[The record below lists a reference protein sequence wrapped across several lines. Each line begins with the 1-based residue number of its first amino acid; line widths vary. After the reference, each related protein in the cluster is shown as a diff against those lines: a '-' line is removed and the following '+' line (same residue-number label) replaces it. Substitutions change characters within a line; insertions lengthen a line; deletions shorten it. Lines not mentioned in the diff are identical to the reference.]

1 MEHFHKDFP
10 SAHRAEQKTGWVFFF
25 FLLSLSFESS
35 TISFL
40 SLSKVAR
47 EVLVLFVLF
56 LLISL

>member
-10 SAHRAEQKTGWVFFF
+10 SAHRAEQKTGWVFF

-47 EVLVLFVLF
+47 EVLVLLVLF